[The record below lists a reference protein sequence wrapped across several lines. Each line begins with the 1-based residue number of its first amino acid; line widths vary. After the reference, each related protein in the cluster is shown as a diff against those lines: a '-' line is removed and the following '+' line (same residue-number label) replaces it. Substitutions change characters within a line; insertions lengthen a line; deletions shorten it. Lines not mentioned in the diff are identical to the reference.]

1 MDVIVKHDDATL
13 PEVVEL
19 IESHLNAMQ
28 AQTPPVSV
36 HALNLSAYQSPAL
49 NLWTAWV
56 DDRLA
61 GCGALQD
68 HGIQQ
73 GERLGEIKSM
83 HTKEP
88 FVRMGVANAVLSTL
102 LKFATEAGMQ
112 RVSLETGVTEHFKA
126 ANLFYQKRGF
136 LRTTPFFN
144 YTNDPHS
151 AYYTIEL
158 TI

>member
-1 MDVIVKHDDATL
+1 MDIIIKQDDATL
-13 PEVVEL
+13 PEVVKL
-19 IESHLNAMQ
+19 LESHLNAMQ
-28 AQTPPVSV
+28 AQTPPESV
-36 HALNLSAYQSPAL
+36 HALDLSAYLSPSL

-68 HGIQQ
+68 HGLQQ
-73 GERLGEIKSM
+73 GEHLGEIKSM
-83 HTKEP
+83 RTNEQ
-88 FVRMGVANAVLSTL
+88 FVRMGVANAVLSIL
-102 LKFATEAGMQ
+102 LEFAANAGMQ

-136 LRTTPFFN
+136 VRTTPFCN

-158 TI
+158 NT

>member
-1 MDVIVKHDDATL
+1 MDIIVKQDDATS

-19 IESHLNAMQ
+19 LESHLSAMQ
-28 AQTPPVSV
+28 AQTPPESV
-36 HALNLSAYQSPAL
+36 HALDLSAYQSPTL

-56 DDRLA
+56 DDQLA
-61 GCGALQD
+61 GCGAMQD
-68 HGIQQ
+68 HGLQQ

-83 HTKEP
+83 RTKEQ

-102 LKFATEAGMQ
+102 LEFATKTGMQ

-136 LRTTPFFN
+136 VRTTPFCD

-158 TI
+158 DT